1 MADFLEI
8 DFVKGIVILV
18 NIDEIYNIL
27 KSLLATGYWSRD
39 GDETG

>member
-18 NIDEIYNIL
+18 NIDEIDNIL
-27 KSLLATGYWSRD
+27 KSLLATGYWPRD
-39 GDETG
+39 EDETG